1 MEEITG
7 SHLTNE
13 PEKGLGTPAEGMRG
27 GTDMSNVRYGTQLPP
42 MDGGMNAWLFLAAC
56 FVMEALVWGF
66 AFTFGVFQAYYSDMP
81 QFKDSGNIAV
91 IGTCAMVKLNI
102 SCSNPTRANS
112 YPQGIMYL
120 DLPLVFA
127 AYRQWPKYQR
137 FGCALGVLL
146 MCAALGLS
154 SLATNT
160 NHLIVTQGIFYAL
173 GGSIAYAPCILL
185 MEEWFDRRKGLAFGV
200 MWAGTGIGGVVLPIV
215 MEQLLGKY
223 GFRIT
228 LRGFAVVL
236 FILTAPLVYFVKP
249 RVPIPDNRPS
259 PPAPNFRFMF
269 TSTFAIFEFCNI
281 VEALG
286 FFLPSIYLP
295 TYAGMIGASTSLQAL
310 TVILFNLASVVGC
323 VLMGAIIDKL
333 DVTLCIL
340 ISTVGSSI
348 GVFLIWGF
356 STSLAPLFIFSI
368 IYGLFAG
375 SYTSTWPGIMREVV
389 HNKPSAES
397 SMVFACLAAGRGVGN
412 LVSGPLSEGLIKG
425 LPWEGNA
432 GYGYGSGY
440 GTLIAFTG
448 VTGVVGGGSYAAR
461 RMKWL

>member
-1 MEEITG
+1 MEEVTG
-7 SHLTNE
+7 SDFSTNE
-13 PEKGLGTPAEGMRG
+13 IEKGVQTPLERTSDDINAP
-27 GTDMSNVRYGTQLPP
+27 NVYHDTQLPP

-66 AFTFGVFQAYYSDMP
+66 AFTYGVFQAYYTDIP

-91 IGTCAMVKLNI
+91 VGTCAM
-102 SCSNPTRANS
+102 
-112 YPQGIMYL
+112 GIMYL

-137 FGCALGVLL
+137 FGCGLGVLL

-160 NHLIVTQGIFYAL
+160 NHLILTQGIFYAL

-236 FILTAPLVYFVKP
+236 FVLTGPLVYFVKP
-249 RVPIPDNRPS
+249 RVPIADHQPS
-259 PPAPNFRFMF
+259 PPLPNFGFML
-269 TSTFAIFEFCNI
+269 TSTFSLFQICNT

-340 ISTVGSSI
+340 VSTVGSSI

-356 STSLAPLFIFSI
+356 SMSLTPLFIFSI
-368 IYGLFAG
+368 VYGLFAG

-389 HNKPSAES
+389 RNKPSAES

-412 LVSGPLSEGLIKG
+412 LVSGPLSEALITG

-440 GTLIAFTG
+440 GSLIAFTG
-448 VTGVVGGGSYAAR
+448 VTGVVGGGSYIVR

>member
-91 IGTCAMVKLNI
+91 IGTCAM
-102 SCSNPTRANS
+102 
-112 YPQGIMYL
+112 GIMYL

>member
-1 MEEITG
+1 MEEAMG
-7 SHLTNE
+7 SYSAANETEKAVQTN
-13 PEKGLGTPAEGMRG
+13 LAGTIG
-27 GTDMSNVRYGTQLPP
+27 DIDSSNTQNDAQLPP
-42 MDGGMNAWLFLAAC
+42 IDGGMNAWLFLAAC

-66 AFTFGVFQAYYSDMP
+66 AFTYGVFQAYYGEIP

-91 IGTCAMVKLNI
+91 VGTCAM
-102 SCSNPTRANS
+102 
-112 YPQGIMYL
+112 GIMYL

-137 FGCALGVLL
+137 FGCGLGVLL

-215 MEQLLGKY
+215 MEQLLGRY
-223 GFRIT
+223 GFRVT
-228 LRGFAVVL
+228 LRAFAVVL

-249 RVPIPDNRPS
+249 RVPIADNRPS
-259 PPAPNFRFMF
+259 PPPPNFRFMF
-269 TSTFAIFEFCNI
+269 TSTFALFEFCNT
-281 VEALG
+281 VETLG

-340 ISTVGSSI
+340 VSTVGSSI

-356 STSLAPLFIFSI
+356 SMSLAPLFVFSI
-368 IYGLFAG
+368 VYGLFAG

-389 HNKPSAES
+389 RKKPSAES
-397 SMVFACLAAGRGVGN
+397 SMVFASLAAGRGVGN
-412 LVSGPLSEGLIKG
+412 LVSGPLSEALIDGMPWKG
-425 LPWEGNA
+425 DA

-440 GTLIAFTG
+440 GSLIAFTG
-448 VTGVVGGGSYAAR
+448 VTGVVGGGSYIAR

>member
-1 MEEITG
+1 MEEVTG
-7 SHLTNE
+7 SHSTNE
-13 PEKGLGTPAEGMRG
+13 PEKGLRTPAEGIRG
-27 GTDMSNVRYGTQLPP
+27 GTVMSNVHYETQLPP

-66 AFTFGVFQAYYSDMP
+66 AFTFGVFQAYYSDIP

-91 IGTCAMVKLNI
+91 VGTCAM
-102 SCSNPTRANS
+102 
-112 YPQGIMYL
+112 GIMYL

-173 GGSIAYAPCILL
+173 GGSIAYAP
-185 MEEWFDRRKGLAFGV
+185 WPRVGV

-249 RVPIPDNRPS
+249 RVPIPNNRPS

-269 TSTFAIFEFCNI
+269 TSTFAIFEFCNT

-348 GVFLIWGF
+348 GIFLIWGF
-356 STSLAPLFIFSI
+356 SMSLAPLFIFSI
-368 IYGLFAG
+368 VYGLFAG

-397 SMVFACLAAGRGVGN
+397 SMVFACLAAGRGIGN